1 MRNKRNSTIATTIGL
16 IVVLV
21 AGYLMVRDIGLPE
34 GRPLTTLSPRGEK
47 SQSIQNL
54 IIPVFAIA
62 GLVFV
67 LVEVGLIWLATRFR
81 RDPSDVDGVDEPE
94 QVHGNTK
101 LEIGW
106 TIFPAVLLAV
116 LAVFNVQTILA
127 MDDAEDPLEVTVIG
141 QQWWW
146 EYRYDVDANGTVDII
161 TANEAV
167 IPVGRDVVFKI
178 QSNDV
183 IHSFWIPALAGKL
196 DAVPGRTHERVL
208 QSNEVGLFQGQCT
221 EYCGLSHGVMR
232 MQVKALETAD
242 YDEWI
247 DRMTTPPA
255 QPAADDALAIA
266 GQELFVTQCS
276 FCHQVN
282 GLTPDSKAPFEYA
295 EEPDPDY
302 GKTVDITLAAG
313 NAPNLTHF
321 MMRDYFAGGLLPL
334 YEEFETDESTRAKT
348 FDAYV
353 KAVPDGTPDENN
365 IKAWLRDPEDV
376 KPMNPNNNQ
385 GMPNYN
391 LSEEQIEQLTAF
403 LLTLK

>member
-1 MRNKRNSTIATTIGL
+1 MRNKRNSTIATTIAL

-47 SQSIQNL
+47 AQSIQNL

-67 LVEVGLIWLATRFR
+67 LVEVGLIWIASRFKR
-81 RDPSDVDGVDEPE
+81 NAADVEGVDEPR

-106 TIFPAVLLAV
+106 TILPAVMLAV

-146 EYRYDVDANGTVDII
+146 EYRYDVDENGTVDII

-183 IHSFWIPALAGKL
+183 IHSFWIPALAGKM

-208 QSNEVGLFQGQCT
+208 QSNEVGIFEGQCT

-232 MQVKALETAD
+232 MQVKALEPAD
-242 YDEWI
+242 YDKWI
-247 DRMTTPPA
+247 EQQTTPPA
-255 QPAADDALAIA
+255 QPAADDELAIA

-295 EEPDPDY
+295 EQPDPDY
-302 GKTVDITLAAG
+302 GKTVDITIASG

-321 MMRDYFAGGLLPL
+321 MTRDYFAGGLLPL
-334 YEEFETDESTRAKT
+334 WEGDIKPEVQPS
-348 FDAYV
+348 
-353 KAVPDGTPDENN
+353 GTPDENN
-365 IKAWLRDPEDV
+365 IKAWLRDPEKV

>member
-1 MRNKRNSTIATTIGL
+1 MRNKRNSTIATTIAL
-16 IVVLV
+16 VVVL
-21 AGYLMVRDIGLPE
+21 AGIYLMVRDIGLPE
-34 GRPLTTLSPRGEK
+34 GRPLTTLSPRGDK

-62 GLVFV
+62 GVVFV
-67 LVEVGLIWLATRFR
+67 FVEVGLIWVAARFR
-81 RDPSDVDGVDEPE
+81 RNPEDVEGVDEPE

-106 TIFPAVLLAV
+106 TIVPALLLAV

-127 MDDAEDPLEVTVIG
+127 MDDAEDPIEVTVIG

-146 EYRYDVDANGTVDII
+146 EYRYDLDDNGTVDII

-183 IHSFWIPALAGKL
+183 IHSFWIPALAGKM

-208 QSNEVGLFQGQCT
+208 QSNEVGIFEGQCT

-232 MQVKALETAD
+232 MQVKALEPAD
-242 YDEWI
+242 YEAWTQ
-247 DRMTTPPA
+247 RMTTPPEM
-255 QPAADDALAIA
+255 PAADDTLAIA

-295 EEPDPDY
+295 EAPDPDY
-302 GKTVDITLAAG
+302 GKTVDITIASG

-334 YEEFETDESTRAKT
+334 YEGDI
-348 FDAYV
+348 
-353 KAVPDGTPDENN
+353 KAEVVPSGTPDENN
-365 IKAWLRDPEDV
+365 IKHWLRDPEGV

>member
-1 MRNKRNSTIATTIGL
+1 M
-16 IVVLV
+16 
-21 AGYLMVRDIGLPE
+21 
-34 GRPLTTLSPRGEK
+34 
-47 SQSIQNL
+47 
-54 IIPVFAIA
+54 
-62 GLVFV
+62 
-67 LVEVGLIWLATRFR
+67 
-81 RDPSDVDGVDEPE
+81 
-94 QVHGNTK
+94 
-101 LEIGW
+101 
-106 TIFPAVLLAV
+106 

-183 IHSFWIPALAGKL
+183 IHSFWIPALAGKM

-208 QSNEVGLFQGQCT
+208 QSNEVGIFEGQCT

-232 MQVKALETAD
+232 MQVKALAPAD
-242 YDEWI
+242 YDKWI
-247 DRMTTPPA
+247 EQQTTPPA
-255 QPAADDALAIA
+255 QPAADDELAIA

-282 GLTPDSKAPFEYA
+282 GLTPDSKAPFEYSD
-295 EEPDPDY
+295 EPDPDY
-302 GKTVDITLAAG
+302 GKTVDITIASG

-321 MMRDYFAGGLLPL
+321 MTRDYFAGGLLPL
-334 YEEFETDESTRAKT
+334 WEGDIKPEVQPS
-348 FDAYV
+348 
-353 KAVPDGTPDENN
+353 GTPDENN
-365 IKAWLRDPEDV
+365 IKAWLRNPEDV

>member
-1 MRNKRNSTIATTIGL
+1 VRNKRNSTIATAIGL
-16 IVVLV
+16 VVVLG
-21 AGYLMVRDIGLPE
+21 AIYLMVRDIGLPE
-34 GRPLTTLSPRGEK
+34 GRPLTTLSPRGDK

-81 RDPSDVDGVDEPE
+81 RNPEDVEGVDEPE

-106 TIFPAVLLAV
+106 TILPAVLLAV

-183 IHSFWIPALAGKL
+183 IHSFWIPALAGKM

-208 QSNEVGLFQGQCT
+208 QSNEVGIFEGQCT

-232 MQVKALETAD
+232 MQVKALEPAD

-247 DRMTTPPA
+247 ENQTTPPA
-255 QPAADDALAIA
+255 QPAADDTLAIA

-295 EEPDPDY
+295 AQPDPDY
-302 GKTVDITLAAG
+302 GKTVDITIASG

-321 MMRDYFAGGLLPL
+321 MTRDYFAGGLLPL
-334 YEEFETDESTRAKT
+334 WEGDIKPEVAPS
-348 FDAYV
+348 
-353 KAVPDGTPDENN
+353 GTPDENN
-365 IKAWLRDPEDV
+365 IKAWLRDPEKV